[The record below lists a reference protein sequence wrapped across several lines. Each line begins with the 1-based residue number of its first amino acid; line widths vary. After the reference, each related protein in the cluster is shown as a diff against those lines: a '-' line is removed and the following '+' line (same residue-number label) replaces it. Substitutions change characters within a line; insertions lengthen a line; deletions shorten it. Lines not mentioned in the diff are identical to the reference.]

1 MVMKT
6 FFILIT
12 SILIISGCSSKTDK
26 EYLKTA
32 ENEVKT
38 NNISEAIET
47 YQTLVDEYPDSK
59 LAPEALY
66 EMAAL
71 YQNNLI
77 KNLTKKES
85 LQKSV
90 EIYRSVYD
98 KYPKSIKAPMGLF
111 MSGFIL
117 ANELNDYNE
126 ASKTY
131 NLFLKKYPNH
141 ELSTSAKEEL
151 KHLGLS
157 PEQILKEKAAANI

>member
-1 MVMKT
+1 MKS
-6 FFILIT
+6 FFILFV
-12 SILIISGCSSKTDK
+12 SVLIFYGCSSKTDK
-26 EYLKTA
+26 EYLQTA
-32 ENEVKT
+32 EKNVKG
-38 NNISEAIET
+38 NNISEAIES
-47 YQTLVDEYPDSK
+47 YQTLVDKYPQSD
-59 LAPEALY
+59 LAPDALY

-98 KYPKSIKAPMGLF
+98 KYPKSKKAPMALF

-117 ANELNDYNE
+117 ANELNNYDE

-131 NLFLKKYPNH
+131 NLFLKEFPNH
-141 ELSTSAKEEL
+141 ELSTSAREEL

-157 PEQILKEKAAANI
+157 PEEILKEKTSTKI

>member
-1 MVMKT
+1 MKT
-6 FFILIT
+6 FFILIIT
-12 SILIISGCSSKTDK
+12 ILIFSGCSSKTDK
-26 EYLKTA
+26 EYLQA
-32 ENEVKT
+32 AKT
-38 NNISEAIET
+38 NVKGDNISEAIEA
-47 YQTLVDEYPDSK
+47 YQTLVDKYPKSD

-71 YQNNLI
+71 YQNNLV
-77 KNLTKKES
+77 KNLSKKES

-90 EIYRSVYD
+90 QIYRSVYD
-98 KYPKSIKAPMGLF
+98 KYPKSKKAPMALF

-117 ANELNDYNE
+117 ANELNNYDA

-131 NLFLKKYPNH
+131 NLFLKKFPHH

-157 PEQILKEKAAANI
+157 PDQILKEKTGTKI

>member
-1 MVMKT
+1 MKT

-12 SILIISGCSSKTDK
+12 SVLIISGCSSKSDK
-26 EYLKTA
+26 EYLKNA
-32 ENEVKT
+32 EKDVKG
-38 NNISEAIET
+38 NNISEAIES

-59 LAPEALY
+59 LAPDALY

-77 KNLTKKES
+77 KNLSKNES

-98 KYPKSIKAPMGLF
+98 KYPESKKAPMALF

-117 ANELNDYNE
+117 ANELNNYGE
-126 ASKTY
+126 ASKAY
-131 NLFLKKYPNH
+131 NLFLKKFPNH

-157 PEQILKEKAAANI
+157 PEEILKEKSATNI

>member
-1 MVMKT
+1 MKT
-6 FFILIT
+6 FFIFIT
-12 SILIISGCSSKTDK
+12 SIFIISGCSSKTDK
-26 EYLKTA
+26 EYLQTA
-32 ENEVKT
+32 EKDVKA
-38 NNISEAIET
+38 NNISEAIES
-47 YQTLVDEYPDSK
+47 YQTLVDEYPNSK

-90 EIYRSVYD
+90 KIYRSVYD
-98 KYPKSIKAPMGLF
+98 KYPKSKKAPMALF

-117 ANELNDYNE
+117 ANELKDYDE

-131 NLFLKKYPNH
+131 NLFLKEFPNH
-141 ELSTSAKEEL
+141 ELSTSAREEL

-157 PEQILKEKAAANI
+157 PEEILKEKAATNI

>member
-1 MVMKT
+1 MKT

-12 SILIISGCSSKTDK
+12 SFLIIFGCSTKTDK

-32 ENEVKT
+32 ENDVKG
-38 NNISEAIET
+38 NNISKAIES
-47 YQTLVDEYPDSK
+47 YQTLVNEYPDSK

-71 YQNNLI
+71 YQNNMI
-77 KNLTKKES
+77 KNLNKKES

-98 KYPKSIKAPMGLF
+98 KYPKSKKAPMALF

-117 ANELNDYNE
+117 ANELNNYDE

-131 NLFLKKYPNH
+131 NLFLKKFPNH

-157 PEQILKEKAAANI
+157 PEEILKEKAATNI

>member
-1 MVMKT
+1 MKS
-6 FFILIT
+6 FFILFI
-12 SILIISGCSSKTDK
+12 SVLIFSGCSSKTDK
-26 EYLKTA
+26 EYLQSA
-32 ENEVKT
+32 ENDVKG
-38 NNISEAIET
+38 NNISEAIES
-47 YQTLVDEYPDSK
+47 YQTLVNEYPNSK

-98 KYPKSIKAPMGLF
+98 KYPKSKKAPMALF

-117 ANELNDYNE
+117 ANELNEYDE
-126 ASKTY
+126 ASKAY
-131 NLFLKKYPNH
+131 NLFLKEFPNH

-157 PEQILKEKAAANI
+157 PEEILKQKTATKI